1 MQVQE
6 RTVGDVVV
14 VTVTGEVAAGKGSDV
29 RLKDRINRLLH
40 EGHRKLLLDL
50 GGVTY
55 VDSAGLGQ
63 LVQLHATNARQ
74 EGTLK
79 LLHVG
84 KRLHDLLVITRLLT
98 VFDTFD
104 SEAEAVASFGAATA

>member
-1 MQVQE
+1 MEVQE
-6 RTVGDVVV
+6 RTAGDVTI
-14 VTVTGEVAAGKGSDV
+14 VTVTGEIAAGKGSDV
-29 RLKDRINRLLH
+29 RLKDRVTRLLH

-63 LVQLHATNARQ
+63 LVQLHATSTRQ
-74 EGTLK
+74 GATLK

-104 SEAEAVASFGAATA
+104 SEAEAVASFGAAPT